1 MTLAFR
7 DAALE
12 PEYDPIGSMNLR
24 ALRREGKRRGSLI
37 SEVLRGSCLCGAV
50 EYQVRKPYL
59 RFAHCYFLAFAGLTL
74 FASAA
79 DEPKQDAQQPPTRVT
94 VEHGKRPPDSPLPIT
109 THVTVAKEIELEDP
123 YENMGAQMVREVA
136 SKTSDNAGDGT
147 TTATVLAHAIVKE
160 GAKAVAAGMNPM
172 DLKRGVDIAVNAVV
186 GDLEK
191 NSKKVTS
198 NEEIAQIGTIS
209 ANGDAEIGRFLADA
223 MKRVGNEGVITVEE
237 AKSLET
243 ELEVVEGM
251 QFDRGYIS
259 PYFIT
264 NADKMLVELEEPY
277 ILIHEKKLSS
287 LQPMLPIL
295 ESVVQASRPLLI
307 IAEEV
312 EGEALATLVVNKLRG
327 GLKVAAVKAPGFG
340 DRRKAMLEDIA
351 IVTGG
356 QVISEDLGIK
366 LENVKINML
375 GTAKKVRIDKDNT
388 TIIDGAGKKSD
399 IQARVAQIKQQI
411 EETTSDYDREKL
423 QERLAKLAGGVAV
436 IRVGGATEVEVKEK
450 KDRVDDALNATKA
463 AVEEGILPGGGAAL
477 LYATKALNGLN
488 GENED
493 QNAGIAI
500 VKKAIQTPLRQIVEN
515 SGVEA
520 SIVVGKLLEQ
530 KSVTF
535 GFDAQLEK
543 YVDLVEAGIVDPTKV
558 VRTALQ
564 DAASVAALLI
574 TTEAMVA
581 DRPAKPAA
589 GGGGHG
595 HGGGGGMGD
604 MDF

>member
-1 MTLAFR
+1 MTAKDVKFGS
-7 DAALE
+7 DA
-12 PEYDPIGSMNLR
+12 
-24 ALRREGKRRGSLI
+24 RERM
-37 SEVLRGSCLCGAV
+37 LRGVDILADAVRITLGPKGRNVVLDKSYGAP
-50 EYQVRKPYL
+50 RSTKD
-59 RFAHCYFLAFAGLTL
+59 G
-74 FASAA
+74 
-79 DEPKQDAQQPPTRVT
+79 
-94 VEHGKRPPDSPLPIT
+94 
-109 THVTVAKEIELEDP
+109 VTVAKEIELADKF
-123 YENMGAQMVREVA
+123 ENMGAQMVREVA
-136 SKTSDNAGDGT
+136 QKTNDAAGDGT
-147 TTATVLAHAIVKE
+147 TTATVLAQAIVRE
-160 GAKAVAAGMNPM
+160 GAKSVAAGMNPM
-172 DLKRGVDIAVNAVV
+172 DLKRGIQKAVEVV
-186 GDLEK
+186 VADLK
-191 NSKKVTS
+191 KRSKKVKS
-198 NEEIAQIGTIS
+198 NEEIAQVGTIS
-209 ANGDAEIGRFLADA
+209 ANGDTAVGQMIAKA
-223 MKRVGNEGVITVEE
+223 MAKVGNEGVITVEE

-264 NADKMLVELEEPY
+264 NADKMVCELDEPY
-277 ILIHEKKLSS
+277 ILIHEKKISS

-295 ESVVQASRPLLI
+295 ESVVQAGRPLLI

-351 IVTGG
+351 TVTGG

-366 LENVKINML
+366 LESVKLNML
-375 GTAKKVRIDKDNT
+375 GTAKRVRITKDDT
-388 TIIDGAGKKSD
+388 TIIDGAGKKSE
-399 IQARVAQIKQQI
+399 IQARVNQIKQQI
-411 EETTSDYDREKL
+411 EETTSDYDKEKL

-477 LYATKALNGLN
+477 LYATKALNGLS
-488 GENED
+488 GLNED
-493 QNAGIAI
+493 ENAGIAI

-530 KSVTF
+530 KSNTF
-535 GFDAQLEK
+535 GFDAQSET
-543 YVDLVEAGIVDPTKV
+543 YVDLIDAGIVDPTKV
-558 VRTALQ
+558 VRIALQ
-564 DAASVAALLI
+564 NASSVAALLI
-574 TTEAMVA
+574 TTEAMIA
-581 DRPAKPAA
+581 ERPAKSAGG

-595 HGGGGGMGD
+595 HGGGGGGMGD